1 MFIDSFLLLIFG
13 ASFWSY
19 KIPKLLKLLNQA
31 VFIQSRNAKSIF
43 SFELNMPSIAKN
55 KWFWPSLNFC
65 FHILYNR
72 SCVIFCH
79 FLAVIVGFLV
89 CWLTST
95 NECCVYPTVSE
106 VLLMSLARRYA
117 LWECRKCSNLP
128 LFNFTHFMKCQVS
141 VLIRA
146 RDKQKQHKLPWRL
159 SVTCSVDRLHNK
171 TRALISHLHQWP
183 VETSRDS
190 FEPFFGSV
198 TQVQTHFPDS
208 TRVIYFSMSTNGEFL
223 ISWPLL
229 AFPKSIW
236 HSM

>member
-1 MFIDSFLLLIFG
+1 MSVV
-13 ASFWSY
+13 Y
-19 KIPKLLKLLNQA
+19 IPQL
-31 VFIQSRNAKSIF
+31 
-43 SFELNMPSIAKN
+43 
-55 KWFWPSLNFC
+55 
-65 FHILYNR
+65 
-72 SCVIFCH
+72 
-79 FLAVIVGFLV
+79 
-89 CWLTST
+89 
-95 NECCVYPTVSE
+95 SE
-106 VLLMSLARRYA
+106 VLLMSLASRYA

-146 RDKQKQHKLPWRL
+146 RHKQNQHKLPWRL

-171 TRALISHLHQWP
+171 TRALISRLHQWP

-190 FEPFFGSV
+190 FGAFFGSV

-208 TRVIYFSMSTNGEFL
+208 TGVIYFSMSTNGEFL

-229 AFPKSIW
+229 ASPKSIW